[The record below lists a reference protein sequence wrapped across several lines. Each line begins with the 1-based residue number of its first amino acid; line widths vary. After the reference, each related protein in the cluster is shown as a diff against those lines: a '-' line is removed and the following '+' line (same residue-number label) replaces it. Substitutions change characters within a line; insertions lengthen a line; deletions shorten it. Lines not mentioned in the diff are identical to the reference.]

1 MPRFGPRLRKEL
13 NMDDIRLQDRRLN
26 TQELLR
32 SGRVVGTG
40 FLTVFALLIFAA
52 SESTV
57 IQAWFWVFGSI
68 AVFHFLRSYNA
79 ALKKRWLM
87 RRFEALWNG
96 CVDRLKLFDEVR
108 DRMKRDKVADWDEMP
123 KTVSRV
129 AKSLY
134 CALRRADMISHEVSQ
149 TEKGLYTDP
158 PPWVAPSHDPQAKEL
173 YRIADKNIA
182 EYRQQFGA
190 VMAGVQRTE
199 AQCAV
204 FMTTVDTLRMKM
216 IGYRLVGRSPEMSS
230 QEFLEAMSE
239 AKMQLHA
246 IDQALE
252 ELELQPFPTM
262 IAAMPPPIPNDAQD
276 PNRLGRDL

>member
-1 MPRFGPRLRKEL
+1 M
-13 NMDDIRLQDRRLN
+13 NMDDIRLQDRRQL
-26 TQELLR
+26 TQEMMR
-32 SGRVVGTG
+32 SGRVVGTA
-40 FLTVFALLIFAA
+40 FLSVFALLILAA
-52 SESTV
+52 SEGAPIEV
-57 IQAWFWVFGSI
+57 WLWVFGPI
-68 AVFHFLRSYNA
+68 FGFHFLRGYNA

-108 DRMKRDKVADWDEMP
+108 DRMKRDKVGDWEEMP

-158 PPWVAPSHDPQAKEL
+158 PPWMAPSHDAQAKEL

-216 IGYRLVGRSPEMSS
+216 IGYRLVGRSPELSS

-246 IDQALE
+246 IDLALE
-252 ELELQPFPTM
+252 ELELQPYPTM

-276 PNRLGRDL
+276 PSRLGRDI